1 MTLVGDYVKTASELT
16 GYRPED
22 WDVLQAEAEHLRQWG
37 PEIVQQFYDRLLSCP
52 EAASV
57 VEEGERPKLER
68 TLARWYEQMLTGRK
82 DEDYWRYQWYIA
94 LMHIKRKTRNLYMLG
109 MMNHVQQIFVQ
120 KCFAEFE
127 PEKAQVLAGAF
138 LRVSGIIATLIAEC
152 YDEVLES
159 STREGLAKVGIN
171 PALLNRIK
179 DLQIKRMLEEFQP
192 AEKATA

>member
-1 MTLVGDYVKTASELT
+1 MTLVGDYITTASQLT

-22 WDVLQAEAEHLRQWG
+22 WDVLESEAERLRAWG
-37 PEIVQQFYDRLLSCP
+37 PEIVQAFYDQLTASP

-57 VEEGERPKLER
+57 LEEGERPKLER
-68 TLARWYEQMLTGRK
+68 TLAHWYDQMFTGRK
-82 DEDYWRYQWYIA
+82 GEDYWKYQWYVA

-109 MMNHVQQIFVQ
+109 MMNYVQQIFVR
-120 KCFAEFE
+120 KCFETFE
-127 PEKAQVLAGAF
+127 PAKAQELTGAF
-138 LRVSGIIATLIAEC
+138 LRVSGVIATLIAEC

-179 DLQIKRMLEEFQP
+179 DLQIQRMLDEFKP
-192 AEKATA
+192 SEAATA

>member
-1 MTLVGDYVKTASELT
+1 MTLVGDYVTTASQLI

-22 WDVLQAEAEHLRQWG
+22 WDVLAAEADRLRAWG
-37 PEIVQQFYDRLLSCP
+37 PEIVKEFYDRLTACP
-52 EAASV
+52 EAAAV
-57 VEEGERPKLER
+57 LYEGERPKLER

-82 DEDYWRYQWYIA
+82 DEDYWKYQWYVA

-109 MMNHVQQIFVQ
+109 MMNHIQQIFVR
-120 KCFAEFE
+120 KCYAEFE
-127 PEKAQVLAGAF
+127 PAKAEELVEAF
-138 LRVSGIIATLIAEC
+138 LRVSGIIASLIAEC

-179 DLQIKRMLEEFQP
+179 DLQIKKMIEEVRP
-192 AEKATA
+192 PEAATA

>member
-1 MTLVGDYVKTASELT
+1 MTLVGDYVTTASQLT

-22 WDVLQAEAEHLRQWG
+22 WDVLAAEAERLRQWG
-37 PEIVQQFYDRLLSCP
+37 PEIVKEFYDRLMACP

-57 VEEGERPKLER
+57 LEEGERPKLEK
-68 TLARWYEQMLTGRK
+68 TLAFWYEQMLTGRK
-82 DEDYWRYQWYIA
+82 DEDYWKYQWYVA

-109 MMNHVQQIFVQ
+109 MMNHVQQLFIQ
-120 KCFAEFE
+120 KCFQEFE
-127 PEKAQVLAGAF
+127 PQKALELVGAF
-138 LRVSGIIATLIAEC
+138 MRVSGIIATLIAEC

-179 DLQIKRMLEEFQP
+179 DLQIKKMLEEYSP
-192 AEKATA
+192 SAAATA